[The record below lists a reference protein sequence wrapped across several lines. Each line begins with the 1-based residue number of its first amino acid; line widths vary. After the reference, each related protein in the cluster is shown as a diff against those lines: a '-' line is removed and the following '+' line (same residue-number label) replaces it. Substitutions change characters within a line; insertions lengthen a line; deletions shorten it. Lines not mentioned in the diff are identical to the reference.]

1 MANEPNEFAP
11 RQHRALE
18 LSIMPRVFSKQLKT
32 PYQHA
37 HHEMVDNLLA
47 NSMAWSA
54 ARPNA
59 FRIEADFV
67 TCTQ

>member
-1 MANEPNEFAP
+1 
-11 RQHRALE
+11 
-18 LSIMPRVFSKQLKT
+18 MPRVFSKQLKT